1 MEYSGAKTTSAPP
14 MVVVDYDEQGNP
26 IFSEDPRGAIKSDN
40 EKVFGLVVVLLGLAC
55 TIFVGVKIKNKVGEI
70 NLQAEKEEKRLQ
82 EESKK
87 AKWGQTYSNE

>member
-26 IFSEDPRGAIKSDN
+26 IFSEDPRGAAKSDN
-40 EKVFGLVVVLLGLAC
+40 EKVFGLIVVLLGLAC
-55 TIFVGVKIKNKVGEI
+55 TIFVGVKIKKKVAEI
-70 NLQAEKEEKRLQ
+70 NLQAEKEEKRLL

-87 AKWGQTYSNE
+87 AK

>member
-87 AKWGQTYSNE
+87 AK